1 MKIKD
6 IMTTDVETIAP
17 DTPMRSIAKTMRDRD
32 VGVLPIV
39 RDGKLE
45 GVVTDRDLVVRGL
58 VDASRSID
66 DLTAGKLMS
75 DKVLSV
81 GAGDSLEDARRK
93 MEDGAVRRLAV
104 TDNDRK
110 LVGMISLGDLAKHAK
125 GDAGEALE
133 SITRAA

>member
-1 MKIKD
+1 MTIQD

-17 DTPMRSIAKTMRDRD
+17 DTPMRSIAKAMRDRD

-58 VDASRSID
+58 VDESRSIE
-66 DLTAGKLMS
+66 DLTAAQLMS
-75 DKVLSV
+75 EKVLSV
-81 GAGDSLEDARRK
+81 GTGDSLEEARRK

-104 TDNDRK
+104 TDRDRQLK
-110 LVGMISLGDLAKHAK
+110 GMVSLGDLAKHAK

-133 SITRAA
+133 SITKAA

>member
-1 MKIKD
+1 MTVQD

-58 VDASRSID
+58 VDESRSID
-66 DLTAGKLMS
+66 DLTAAKLMS
-75 DKVLSV
+75 EKVLSV
-81 GAGDSLEDARRK
+81 GAGDSLEEARNR
-93 MEDGAVRRLAV
+93 MQDGAVRRLAV
-104 TDNDRK
+104 TDGNRK
-110 LVGMISLGDLAKHAK
+110 LLGMISLGDLAKHAK
-125 GDAGEALE
+125 NDAGEALE
-133 SITRAA
+133 SITKAA